1 MTIPAEKNA
10 IHDALLQQRE
20 YTLALY
26 QDLPKGY
33 WEPAHF
39 PFSKLTNPP
48 LWELAHIAW
57 FAEFFCC
64 RWRPDDIAGSHTPS
78 VWPEADALLNSSII
92 PHDDRWRIQY
102 PTQAF
107 VEQYMR
113 EALSRVIDELAG
125 ADADRIPLFQLA
137 MLHEDMHGEALAMT
151 RRHLGMSAPAIP
163 FFSRTLESDTFRD
176 AIKFDGGLCTLG
188 ASAQSYQFDNELPPQ
203 NIEVAPFEIDGEAV
217 SLSDFA
223 AWKGLPPAKEEQQV
237 AAACH
242 VSYADAAAYASQLGR
257 RLPTEAEW
265 EFAAARSPTFA
276 ASTGQVWE
284 WTSSQFAPR
293 PGFVAGPYLDY
304 SRTSF
309 PSPQTQET
317 EFKVLK
323 GGSFATHPR
332 LKYPQYRNF
341 YSMSRNDMFCG
352 FRTCR
357 TL

>member
-1 MTIPAEKNA
+1 MTIPIEKNS
-10 IHDALLQQRE
+10 IRDALLMQRE

-26 QDLPKGY
+26 QDLPKAY

-64 RWRPDDIAGSHTPS
+64 RWRPNDTAGLQTPS
-78 VWPEADALLNSSII
+78 VWRGADALLNSSIVA
-92 PHDDRWRIQY
+92 HDDRSRIEY

-107 VEQYMR
+107 IEQYMR
-113 EALSRVIDELAG
+113 DALSRVIDELAA
-125 ADADRIPLFQLA
+125 ADTNRIPLFQLA
-137 MLHEDMHGEALAMT
+137 ILHEDMHGEALVMT
-151 RRHLGMSAPAIP
+151 CRQLGMSAPVIP
-163 FFSRTLESDTFRD
+163 FWAETLNRGAFRD
-176 AIKFDGGLCTLG
+176 AIKFDGGPFTLG
-188 ASAQSYQFDNELPPQ
+188 SSTQSYQFDNELPKLD
-203 NIEVAPFEIDGEAV
+203 IDIAPFEIDGEAV
-217 SLSDFA
+217 SSVDFA
-223 AWKGLPPAKEEQQV
+223 VWKGLPPSRIDQQV

-242 VSYADAAAYASQLGR
+242 VSYADAAAYASHLGR

-265 EFAAARSPTFA
+265 EHAAVTSTVFA

-293 PGFVAGPYLDY
+293 PGFVPGPYLDY

-309 PSPQTQET
+309 PNANMSET

-341 YSMSRNDMFCG
+341 YSTSRNDMFCG